1 MYRIYITLMEVM
13 AAAVFIIPLWMI
25 YHKICFHSWK
35 RTMIYMVFAFYMTA
49 VLALVGF
56 PNITLLKIEVTVNVI
71 PFIYMIPDFAN
82 ACLNVLLFIPFGFF
96 LPTLWEKFR
105 NVKSTIVAGLLTT
118 LFIEISQLFTGRAT
132 DIDDVITNI
141 LGTIIGYYIA
151 CCFTKAFTGR
161 VLENS
166 KQSDFNL
173 ICGSVVI
180 IMFFFQPFISN
191 LLWKM
196 VL

>member
-1 MYRIYITLMEVM
+1 MYRIYITLIEIM
-13 AAAVFIIPLWMI
+13 AAAVFIIPLWML

-96 LPTLWEKFR
+96 LPILWEKFR
-105 NVKSTIVAGLLTT
+105 NVKRTILVGLLTT
-118 LFIEISQLFTGRAT
+118 LFLEISQLFTERAT

-151 CCFTKAFTGR
+151 YWFTKAFTGR

-180 IMFFFQPFISN
+180 VMFFFQPFIST
-191 LLWKM
+191 LLWEM

>member
-1 MYRIYITLMEVM
+1 MSRIYNALIELV
-13 AAAVFIIPLWMI
+13 AAAVFIIPLWCI
-25 YHKICFHSWK
+25 YEKIFFQSWK
-35 RTMIYMVFAFYMTA
+35 RTMVYMIFGFYLA
-49 VLALVGF
+49 VVLALVGF
-56 PNITLLKIEVTVNVI
+56 PNITMLQIEFTVSLI
-71 PFIYMIPDFAN
+71 PFIYMLSDIVN
-82 ACLNVLLFIPFGFF
+82 ACLNVLLFVPFGFF
-96 LPTLWEKFR
+96 LPTLWGKFR
-105 NVKSTIVAGLLTT
+105 NVKSTIMAGLLTT

-151 CCFTKAFTGR
+151 CWFTKAFTGR

>member
-82 ACLNVLLFIPFGFF
+82 ACLFANFMGEIPKCKKHYCG
-96 LPTLWEKFR
+96 R
-105 NVKSTIVAGLLTT
+105 IV
-118 LFIEISQLFTGRAT
+118 
-132 DIDDVITNI
+132 DD
-141 LGTIIGYYIA
+141 
-151 CCFTKAFTGR
+151 
-161 VLENS
+161 
-166 KQSDFNL
+166 
-173 ICGSVVI
+173 
-180 IMFFFQPFISN
+180 PFY
-191 LLWKM
+191 
-196 VL
+196 

>member
-1 MYRIYITLMEVM
+1 MYRIYITLIEIM

-96 LPTLWEKFR
+96 LPTLWGKFR

-151 CCFTKAFTGR
+151 CWFTKAFTGR

>member
-13 AAAVFIIPLWMI
+13 AAAVFIIPLWML

-96 LPTLWEKFR
+96 LPTLWGKFR
-105 NVKSTIVAGLLTT
+105 NVKSTIMAGLLTT
-118 LFIEISQLFTGRAT
+118 LFIEISQL
-132 DIDDVITNI
+132 
-141 LGTIIGYYIA
+141 
-151 CCFTKAFTGR
+151 FTGR

>member
-1 MYRIYITLMEVM
+1 MYRIYITLIEVM
-13 AAAVFIIPLWMI
+13 AAAVFIIPLWVL

-35 RTMIYMVFAFYMTA
+35 RTM
-49 VLALVGF
+49 
-56 PNITLLKIEVTVNVI
+56 
-71 PFIYMIPDFAN
+71 IYMIPDFAN

-151 CCFTKAFTGR
+151 CWFTKSFTGR

>member
-1 MYRIYITLMEVM
+1 MYRIYITLIEIM
-13 AAAVFIIPLWMI
+13 AAAVFIIPLWML

-96 LPTLWEKFR
+96 LPILWEKFR
-105 NVKSTIVAGLLTT
+105 NVKRTILVGLLTT
-118 LFIEISQLFTGRAT
+118 LFVEISQLFTERAT

-151 CCFTKAFTGR
+151 YWFTKAFTGR

-180 IMFFFQPFISN
+180 VMFFFQPFIST
-191 LLWKM
+191 LLWEM

>member
-1 MYRIYITLMEVM
+1 
-13 AAAVFIIPLWMI
+13 
-25 YHKICFHSWK
+25 
-35 RTMIYMVFAFYMTA
+35 MIYMVFAFYMTA

-96 LPTLWEKFR
+96 LPILWEKFR
-105 NVKSTIVAGLLTT
+105 NVKRTIVAGLLTT

-151 CCFTKAFTGR
+151 YWFTKAFTGR

-180 IMFFFQPFISN
+180 VMFFFQLFIST
-191 LLWKM
+191 LLWEM

>member
-1 MYRIYITLMEVM
+1 MYRIYITLIEIM
-13 AAAVFIIPLWMI
+13 AAAVFIIPLWML

-151 CCFTKAFTGR
+151 CWFTKAFTGR
-161 VLENS
+161 VLKNS

>member
-13 AAAVFIIPLWMI
+13 AAAVFIIPLWML

-96 LPTLWEKFR
+96 LPILWEKFR
-105 NVKSTIVAGLLTT
+105 NVKRTIVAGLLTT

-132 DIDDVITNI
+132 DIDDVITNF
-141 LGTIIGYYIA
+141 LGGLIGYIL
-151 CCFTKAFTGR
+151 FLAFNKLLKNT
-161 VLENS
+161 NFW
-166 KQSDFNL
+166 KK
-173 ICGSVVI
+173 
-180 IMFFFQPFISN
+180 FIKN
-191 LLWKM
+191 EI
-196 VL
+196 

>member
-105 NVKSTIVAGLLTT
+105 NVKSTILVGLLTT
-118 LFIEISQLFTGRAT
+118 LFVEISQLFTGRAT

-141 LGTIIGYYIA
+141 FGTIIGYYIA
-151 CCFTKAFTGR
+151 YWFTKGFTGR

-180 IMFFFQPFISN
+180 VMFFFQPFIST

>member
-1 MYRIYITLMEVM
+1 MGKIPKCKKNYRG
-13 AAAVFIIPLWMI
+13 
-25 YHKICFHSWK
+25 
-35 RTMIYMVFAFYMTA
+35 R
-49 VLALVGF
+49 
-56 PNITLLKIEVTVNVI
+56 
-71 PFIYMIPDFAN
+71 
-82 ACLNVLLFIPFGFF
+82 
-96 LPTLWEKFR
+96 
-105 NVKSTIVAGLLTT
+105 LLTT

-151 CCFTKAFTGR
+151 CWFTKAFTGR

-180 IMFFFQPFISN
+180 VMFFFQPFIST
-191 LLWKM
+191 LLWEM

>member
-1 MYRIYITLMEVM
+1 M
-13 AAAVFIIPLWMI
+13 
-25 YHKICFHSWK
+25 
-35 RTMIYMVFAFYMTA
+35 
-49 VLALVGF
+49 
-56 PNITLLKIEVTVNVI
+56 
-71 PFIYMIPDFAN
+71 
-82 ACLNVLLFIPFGFF
+82 
-96 LPTLWEKFR
+96 
-105 NVKSTIVAGLLTT
+105 AGLLTT
-118 LFIEISQLFTGRAT
+118 LFVEISQLFTGRAT

-151 CCFTKAFTGR
+151 YWFTKAFTGR

-180 IMFFFQPFISN
+180 VMFFFQPFIST
-191 LLWKM
+191 LLWEM

>member
-1 MYRIYITLMEVM
+1 MYRIYITLIEVM
-13 AAAVFIIPLWMI
+13 AAAVFIIPLWML

-56 PNITLLKIEVTVNVI
+56 PNITLFKIEVTVNVI

-96 LPTLWEKFR
+96 LPILWEKFR
-105 NVKSTIVAGLLTT
+105 NVKRTIVAGLLTT
-118 LFIEISQLFTGRAT
+118 LFVEISQLFTGRAT

-151 CCFTKAFTGR
+151 YWFTKAFTGR

-180 IMFFFQPFISN
+180 VMFFFQPFIST
-191 LLWKM
+191 LLWEM

>member
-1 MYRIYITLMEVM
+1 MYRIYITLIEIM
-13 AAAVFIIPLWMI
+13 AAAVFIIPLWVL
-25 YHKICFHSWK
+25 YHKICFRSWK

-151 CCFTKAFTGR
+151 CWFTKSFTGR

>member
-96 LPTLWEKFR
+96 LPTY
-105 NVKSTIVAGLLTT
+105 G
-118 LFIEISQLFTGRAT
+118 
-132 DIDDVITNI
+132 
-141 LGTIIGYYIA
+141 
-151 CCFTKAFTGR
+151 
-161 VLENS
+161 ENS
-166 KQSDFNL
+166 E
-173 ICGSVVI
+173 
-180 IMFFFQPFISN
+180 M
-191 LLWKM
+191 
-196 VL
+196 